1 MSMQKSLS
9 GGQAIALG
17 TFVVGC
23 ADALDAMLFFGL
35 RNGVAPGRIFQSIAS
50 GLLGQAAYA
59 GGTPTVVL
67 GVLLHFTIALGIVTT
82 YFLASRKLDLL
93 RHRPVL
99 CGILYGLAAFAVM
112 NLVVLPLSAIGHVP
126 RFSRLSLANGL
137 LIHAFGV
144 GLPSALVSARA
155 G

>member
-1 MSMQKSLS
+1 MPMQKSLS

-59 GGTPTVVL
+59 ARVGARRLKSPRVRGFTRTVP
-67 GVLLHFTIALGIVTT
+67 
-82 YFLASRKLDLL
+82 SRTVAPG
-93 RHRPVL
+93 RRA
-99 CGILYGLAAFAVM
+99 CGI
-112 NLVVLPLSAIGHVP
+112 
-126 RFSRLSLANGL
+126 
-137 LIHAFGV
+137 
-144 GLPSALVSARA
+144 
-155 G
+155 